1 MSTKRKLSNNV
12 YISFE
17 NKEMFL
23 AAAAANKANSIHV
36 KDEPD
41 LVQID
46 DKCHLLE
53 SPNFIQ
59 N

>member
-1 MSTKRKLSNNV
+1 
-12 YISFE
+12 
-17 NKEMFL
+17 MFL
-23 AAAAANKANSIHV
+23 AAAAANKVNSIHT